1 MGLFKKKN
9 NQTEEAAAT
18 VAADPRAEVKKL
30 VLDALNAKLN
40 GTLYDDC
47 VIMPHGFTIDVQ
59 IGRVDE
65 ADDIKILQVI
75 FIVKHDDFD
84 EPLIE
89 PVDAQ
94 GKTDEEAA
102 NMSVE
107 IFHGGVWHPLD
118 QSMTK
123 KNPIHIPVDF
133 LRQHYDFDM
142 YCQSVVR
149 IGVKNKPPTLLMNFI
164 KNEIPKYLG
173 SKKYYWLRVYLAKF
187 KEKKIIEVRVNG
199 SVCVELPKYFE
210 EYVEKQMDAEETFVS
225 EKQYAIFVQREDDQ
239 CPFEKELVMNASRET
254 IKMMENINNHEEYV
268 AMCEKL
274 EELVEGD
281 KNLAAEIRVFI
292 PEIFAKLTLGYREGD
307 SLFLIEGEGEEQQN
321 IEFKKTQL
329 RTYFYLQQSILEYLS
344 TRPDQEKVS
353 RIVMNSVAFRELK
366 KAMDAAKEAG
376 KELKPEDLYVPGTS
390 YKIGH
395 EGYRVW

>member
-9 NQTEEAAAT
+9 NQTEEAAPS

-173 SKKYYWLRVYLAKF
+173 SKKYYWFRVYLAKF

-210 EYVEKQMDAEETFVS
+210 EYVEKKMDAEEKRKRINPTDS
-225 EKQYAIFVQREDDQ
+225 ELLDDEPAAPTTPVDDRIRNSADVKRLRQQLASDEKAYASLPAAQPSR
-239 CPFEKELVMNASRET
+239 PAANAP
-254 IKMMENINNHEEYV
+254 KKPNQ
-268 AMCEKL
+268 L
-274 EELVEGD
+274 
-281 KNLAAEIRVFI
+281 
-292 PEIFAKLTLGYREGD
+292 D
-307 SLFLIEGEGEEQQN
+307 SLFGGAKKPKGDSAQQRPSTYTVQEGD
-321 IEFKKTQL
+321 TL
-329 RTYFYLQQSILEYLS
+329 
-344 TRPDQEKVS
+344 
-353 RIVMNSVAFRELK
+353 
-366 KAMDAAKEAG
+366 
-376 KELKPEDLYVPGTS
+376 
-390 YKIGH
+390 YKISERFYGSSRMWRH
-395 EGYRVW
+395 IREANKAIISTDGRVRTGQVLTLP